1 MMEQQRFRAQIVGAT
16 GYGGL
21 GMIEQLVRHPTIVL
35 TSLLAKSESGKPISA
50 FFPHLRGFCD
60 QLVEEASDE
69 RVGVD
74 VDLVIFATPD
84 RVAMQYAPSLLE
96 RGIRVLDYSG
106 DFRFA
111 DLDAYAR
118 YASRQPSVAGQ
129 PHLCPALLAESVYGV
144 PELFRE
150 SIRGARLVGNPG
162 CFSIAIELAL
172 APALQ
177 AGLID
182 PTSIIVDGK
191 TGVSGAGKKAVPAH
205 HFPERAEN
213 VSPYR
218 VAAHQHGVEAA
229 EALSRHAGVPVGLT
243 FVPHVVPISRG
254 ILCTCYAALR
264 KPALL
269 QRIRDLYLASYAQEP
284 FVRVLPPGTASTP
297 KSVHGS
303 NLCDLSLF
311 VDEEQGRLIAIS
323 AIDNLLKGQAGTAL
337 QNSNLMLGLDETCG
351 LARIPLYP

>member
-1 MMEQQRFRAQIVGAT
+1 MQHKQFRAQIVGAT

-21 GMIEQLVRHPTIVL
+21 GMIEQLIRHPAIEL
-35 TSLLAKSESGKPISA
+35 TSLLAKSESGKPISS

-60 QLVEEASDE
+60 QMVEEVSAGRIGADA
-69 RVGVD
+69 D
-74 VDLVIFATPD
+74 VVIFATPD
-84 RVAMQYAPSLLE
+84 RVAMQYAPALLE
-96 RGIRVLDYSG
+96 RGIRVIDYSG

-111 DLDAYAR
+111 DPGAYTR

-129 PHLCPALLAESVYGV
+129 PHLCPHLLESSVYGV

-162 CFSIAIELAL
+162 CFSIAMELAL
-172 APALQ
+172 APALSVR
-177 AGLID
+177 AID
-182 PTSIIVDGK
+182 PASIIVDGK

-229 EALSRHAGVPVGLT
+229 EALSRHAGVSVGLT
-243 FVPHVVPISRG
+243 FVPHVVPTSRG
-254 ILCTCYAALR
+254 ILCTCYAQISA
-264 KPALL
+264 PAFAERLH
-269 QRIRDLYLASYAQEP
+269 DLYATTYAHEP
-284 FVRVLPPGTASTP
+284 FVRVLPSGAAATP

-311 VDEEQGRLIAIS
+311 VDEEQDRLIVIS
-323 AIDNLLKGQAGTAL
+323 AIDNLLKGQAGNAL
-337 QNSNLMLGLDETCG
+337 QNINLMLGLEETCG
-351 LARIPLYP
+351 LERVPLYP